1 MTRPS
6 VINHIVANRP
16 AAGHRISFF
25 RLGGTDSLELTELY
39 DSAGRLAL
47 ALRELGTR
55 RGDRIGILAA
65 NCLEWMV
72 LDLAALRLGAVT
84 VGFDPAKFAV
94 ADPALL
100 DRYGLRLLFTDR
112 AEGERAE
119 GGREDGERAD
129 GERAADTRIRALGG
143 PGGVGRMAA
152 GQDAGRSPD
161 PVVYTPQDV
170 TSLKLT
176 SGSTGEPKTLT
187 ASVGSIDSD
196 LLAVQEMFAHGPGD
210 DLFVFLPLSVLQQ
223 RYWTYSALRFGH
235 SVTISTYEAAFP
247 AMRQTRPTV
256 VMGVPGFF
264 EAAKKHIEA
273 RVGGP
278 GSGDGSAE
286 RSAAERLFGDRVRY
300 LWTGSAPAGAG
311 TLRFFRRLG
320 LPIFEGYG
328 LNETCIVAKNH
339 PGAHR
344 EGSVGRV
351 LPGKRV
357 LLDADGVIHVRS
369 EYPVC
374 RGYEQAPPGASE
386 EVFAADGTV
395 RTNDIG
401 HLDEDGFLHIRGRAD
416 DAIVLGNGRKIAV
429 RPLEERL
436 RASPAVEECVVF
448 CPDETHLV
456 AVVSPAGG
464 AAGPAEEEAITEQ
477 LARINVE
484 FEAEERIDR
493 VVVARGGFTVENG
506 LLTSQLK
513 PRRGRILA
521 VYHSEINDTQGR
533 PYAVRD

>member
-6 VINHIVANRP
+6 VINHIVGNPP
-16 AAGHRISFF
+16 AAGHHISFF
-25 RLGGTDSLELTELY
+25 RLGGIESLELTELY
-39 DSAGRLAL
+39 TSAGRLAL
-47 ALRELGTR
+47 ALRDLGTVP
-55 RGDRIGILAA
+55 GDRIGILAA
-65 NCLEWMV
+65 NCLEWML

-84 VGFDPAKFAV
+84 VGFDPAKFAE

-112 AEGERAE
+112 AASEQ
-119 GGREDGERAD
+119 EDDPRV
-129 GERAADTRIRALGG
+129 RALGD
-143 PGGVGRMAA
+143 GVRMAA
-152 GQDAGRSPD
+152 EQDTGRSLA
-161 PVVYTPQDV
+161 PVAYTPEDV

-196 LLAVQEMFAHGPGD
+196 LLAVQEMFAHGPD
-210 DLFVFLPLSVLQQ
+210 DSLFVFLPLSVVQQ

-235 SVTISTYEAAFP
+235 DVAISTYEAAFP
-247 AMRQTRPTV
+247 AMRQVRPTV

-273 RVGGP
+273 QAGGP
-278 GSGDGSAE
+278 DPGNGDGA
-286 RSAAERLFGDRVRY
+286 RSAAKRLFGDRVRY

-311 TLRFFRRLG
+311 TLRFFNSLG

-351 LPGKRV
+351 LPGKQV

-369 EYPVC
+369 EHPVC

-386 EVFAADGTV
+386 DVFDADGTV

-401 HLDEDGFLHIRGRAD
+401 HLDEDGFLYIYGRAD
-416 DAIVLGNGRKIAV
+416 DAIVLSNGRKIAV
-429 RPLEERL
+429 RPIEDHL
-436 RASPAVEECVVF
+436 RASPAIEECVVF

-456 AVVSPAGG
+456 AVVSPAGETV
-464 AAGPAEEEAITEQ
+464 GPAEERAIAEQ
-477 LARINVE
+477 LACTNAA
-484 FEAEERIDR
+484 FDAEEQIHRA
-493 VVVARGGFTVENG
+493 VVARNRFTVENG

-513 PRRGRILA
+513 PRRGRILNS
-521 VYHSEINDTQGR
+521 YHTEINDTRGR
-533 PYAVRD
+533 PHAVRD